1 MNRIRWALSAWLG
14 LLLLSGCGRSE
25 GATTP
30 SAEIAPTLL
39 PTPTLADA
47 VVLPTATLA
56 GFETDTGWQ
65 TLALGRETR
74 TLTLLSE
81 QGLIVEEVSI
91 LRLDLATHEL
101 RVAYQLGEPLPL
113 ATWLADSGA
122 VAVANGGY
130 FTPDFFATGLVV
142 VDGQSFGSSYG
153 DFAGMLAVSDTTTEL
168 AWLAERPSLPS
179 EPLRY
184 GLQSFPMLIKPGG
197 VADYPDDGSD
207 PSRRTVIAQDSQG
220 RMLLMVA
227 NWGHFSLHALSQFLA
242 ETDLDLDVALNLDG
256 GTSSG
261 LITAETGI
269 DVPGYVPVPAVILVF
284 PRP

>member
-1 MNRIRWALSAWLG
+1 M
-14 LLLLSGCGRSE
+14 
-25 GATTP
+25 P

-39 PTPTLADA
+39 PTPTLADPD
-47 VVLPTATLA
+47 VLPTATPA

-65 TLALGRETR
+65 TLAPGRDVR
-74 TLTLLSE
+74 TLTLLSD

-101 RVAYQLGEPLPL
+101 RVGYRPGDPQPL

-122 VAVANGGY
+122 IAVANGGY
-130 FTPDFFATGLVV
+130 FTPDYFATGLIV
-142 VDGQSFGSSYG
+142 VDGESFGLSYG
-153 DFAGMLAVSDTTTEL
+153 NFAGMLAVSDTNTEL
-168 AWLAERPSLPS
+168 VWLAEQASVAS
-179 EPLRY
+179 DPLRY

-197 VADYPDDGSD
+197 VVDFPDDGGE
-207 PSRRTVIAQDSQG
+207 PSRRTVIAQDRQG

-227 NWGHFSLHALSQFLA
+227 NWGHFSLYELSQFLA
-242 ETDLDLDVALNLDG
+242 KTDLDLDVAVNLDG

-284 PRP
+284 PRT